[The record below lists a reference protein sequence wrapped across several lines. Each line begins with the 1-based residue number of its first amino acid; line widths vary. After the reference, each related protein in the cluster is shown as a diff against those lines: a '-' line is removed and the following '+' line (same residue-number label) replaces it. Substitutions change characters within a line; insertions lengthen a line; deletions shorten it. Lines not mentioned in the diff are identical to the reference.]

1 MSYAPSVPT
10 CSPCRSIPILSPFRL
25 GKLVCLNIDPWEIGK
40 NHAVDVAILGDPKAT
55 LAELLP
61 MLQERLGGTRH
72 AESRARIAAL
82 QQAKTDALGGSRNAL
97 LRR

>member
-1 MSYAPSVPT
+1 MSLYT
-10 CSPCRSIPILSPFRL
+10 DIEPFPP
-25 GKLVCLNIDPWEIGK
+25 GAKLVCLNIDPWEIGK

-82 QQAKTDALGGSRNAL
+82 QQAKTDALSGSRNAL